1 MQLRLIILFFILLTL
16 ATPAMAKSIRI
27 VIAPLAPAES
37 PKILATAYL
46 KKLIEERSTNRI
58 EVTIEN
64 SSHLNTQQ
72 VLDSLNVQKFHLA
85 LLEVDDIATVF
96 PMLEVYDLPF
106 LFKDRQHFHRI
117 LDNEVGEAISQTPSD
132 QNMKILSIWDGT
144 MRQLLTQ
151 RTTSTSTL
159 DSGSFFTKSQPGSS
173 DDGKNWV
180 EFDLTNVS
188 ELSNQN
194 GLGTLVLT
202 NHSISASALLTH
214 RSFWNQLPEDLRV
227 IITGAIKDASAYI
240 RELAEQADK
249 EALLQLKNI
258 EHTKTV
264 PFSKEQRTFWQ
275 KKALE
280 TIRKNKGQDKLS
292 IIKRIMMN

>member
-1 MQLRLIILFFILLTL
+1 MQLRLIILFFVLLTL

-27 VIAPLAPAES
+27 VINPLAAAES

-292 IIKRIMMN
+292 II